1 VSTIGLRSKLIP
13 MVVGLSVLAGAHCAR
28 AAATSQKSPETTVP
42 RVLLLPAELDPI
54 FQQKLVQ
61 RVRGPYERCH
71 PLNLWVLAD

>member
-1 VSTIGLRSKLIP
+1 MSTMDLHSKLISIIL
-13 MVVGLSVLAGAHCAR
+13 GLSVLAGAHSAH
-28 AAATSQKSPETTVP
+28 AAATNQKSVEWTVP
-42 RVLLLPAELDPI
+42 SVLLLPAELDPI

>member
-1 VSTIGLRSKLIP
+1 MGLHSKLIS
-13 MVVGLSVLAGAHCAR
+13 VVLGLSVLAAAHSAR
-28 AAATSQKSPETTVP
+28 AAATNQKSVERTVP
-42 RVLLLPAELDPI
+42 SALLLPAELDPI